1 MPLTRRD
8 TLLSA
13 AGLLLAGLPARRAA
27 AAQPTP
33 ASRDDAPI
41 PEDAVSL
48 TDFEPLARERVARM
62 AYEYV
67 CGGAADEITLRWN
80 REAFDRLRLK
90 PRVLVDVAHLDT
102 RVTLLGREL
111 PFPILLAPTAY
122 HRLVHPEGERATA
135 RGAAAAGATFVLSS
149 FATTPIE
156 EVARAGAALWFQLYV
171 QPDRGFT
178 RELVRRAEAA
188 GCRALCVTVDTP
200 IAGAR
205 NREVRA
211 GFELPPGVELPLLA
225 GLQQQDPRYG
235 HRPKHREIFSSVLDP
250 TLTWK
255 DVEWLR
261 SFARVPLLLKGVLDP
276 EDAERAVGT
285 GVAGLIVSNH
295 GARNLDTVPAT
306 LDALPPI
313 AERVAGRVALL
324 LDGGVRRGTDV
335 LKALALGASAV
346 LIGRPYLYGL
356 GAAGAAGVQRVIEIL
371 RSELEMA
378 LALTG
383 RRSLAEVDRSL
394 IW

>member
-1 MPLTRRD
+1 
-8 TLLSA
+8 
-13 AGLLLAGLPARRAA
+13 
-27 AAQPTP
+27 
-33 ASRDDAPI
+33 
-41 PEDAVSL
+41 
-48 TDFEPLARERVARM
+48 
-62 AYEYV
+62 
-67 CGGAADEITLRWN
+67 
-80 REAFDRLRLK
+80 
-90 PRVLVDVAHLDT
+90 
-102 RVTLLGREL
+102 
-111 PFPILLAPTAY
+111 
-122 HRLVHPEGERATA
+122 
-135 RGAAAAGATFVLSS
+135 VLST